1 MGYKDDDIEFAN
13 RLLTRREELN
23 DEEVTAWLKEKDH
36 VELLDEIAA
45 IRQKLSGQSYGENSE
60 EEFLYLEKSIYDRK
74 SRRMT
79 LRWSIA
85 ASIILLVG
93 LFVGRTISGVRDIH
107 EEQELAKSVMQPGT
121 SKAILM
127 MADGKEVVL
136 EQGQNLN
143 ILLNERVR
151 VATSSQGIVYE
162 ERGKGMVTEEYNK
175 LTTPIGGEYSLV
187 LSDGT
192 KVFLNADSELKYPVE
207 FSDGKRIV
215 DLKGEAYFEV
225 HKDSLRPFIVRM
237 NGAEVT
243 VLGTSFN
250 VNTYGDD
257 GQIYTTLVNGSV
269 RVSSMKNKQEE
280 ILKPGMQSVMNVQSG
295 LLTVRKVDVEP
306 YVAWRE
312 GRFVFRAMTLD
323 LIMRQ
328 LQRWYDFEVFYQNS
342 ELKDYEFRGV
352 IKRDMDLDKV
362 LSVIKVEN
370 PLKVVPLIHSNLTP
384 VKFSHSPFCLFLFS
398 SYSSCPLCRVL
409 H

>member
-1 MGYKDDDIEFAN
+1 MDYKDDDIEFAN
-13 RLLTRREELN
+13 RLLARREELN
-23 DEEVTAWLKEKDH
+23 DEEVTTWLKEKDH

-93 LFVGRTISGVRDIH
+93 LFVGRTINGVRDIH

-162 ERGKGMVTEEYNK
+162 EHGKGMVTEEYNK
-175 LTTPIGGEYSLV
+175 LTTPVGGEYSLV

-362 LSVIKVEN
+362 LSVIKATTNVDFEVKG
-370 PLKVVPLIHSNLTP
+370 KVITII
-384 VKFSHSPFCLFLFS
+384 K
-398 SYSSCPLCRVL
+398 R
-409 H
+409 

>member
-93 LFVGRTISGVRDIH
+93 LFVGRTINGVRDIH

-175 LTTPIGGEYSLV
+175 LTTPVGGEYSLV

-362 LSVIKVEN
+362 LSVIKATTNVDFEVKG
-370 PLKVVPLIHSNLTP
+370 KVITII
-384 VKFSHSPFCLFLFS
+384 K
-398 SYSSCPLCRVL
+398 R
-409 H
+409 

>member
-1 MGYKDDDIEFAN
+1 MDYKDDDIEFAN
-13 RLLTRREELN
+13 RLLARREELN

-45 IRQKLSGQSYGENSE
+45 IRQKLSRQSYGESGE

-175 LTTPIGGEYSLV
+175 LTTPVGGEYSLV

-362 LSVIKVEN
+362 LSVIKATTNVDFEVKG
-370 PLKVVPLIHSNLTP
+370 KVITII
-384 VKFSHSPFCLFLFS
+384 K
-398 SYSSCPLCRVL
+398 R
-409 H
+409 

>member
-13 RLLTRREELN
+13 RLLARREELN

-45 IRQKLSGQSYGENSE
+45 IRQKLSGQSYGENGE

-93 LFVGRTISGVRDIH
+93 LFVGRTINGVRDIH

-162 ERGKGMVTEEYNK
+162 EYGKGMVTEEYNK
-175 LTTPIGGEYSLV
+175 LTTPVGGEYSLV

-269 RVSSMKNKQEE
+269 RVSSVKNGQAEV
-280 ILKPGMQSVMNVQSG
+280 LKPGMQSVMNVKSG

-362 LSVIKVEN
+362 LSVIKATTNVDFE
-370 PLKVVPLIHSNLTP
+370 
-384 VKFSHSPFCLFLFS
+384 VK
-398 SYSSCPLCRVL
+398 
-409 H
+409 

>member
-13 RLLTRREELN
+13 RLLARREELN

-45 IRQKLSGQSYGENSE
+45 IRQKLSGQSYGENGE

-93 LFVGRTISGVRDIH
+93 LFVGRTINGVRDIH

-162 ERGKGMVTEEYNK
+162 EHGKGVVTEEYNK

-243 VLGTSFN
+243 VLGTSFT

-269 RVSSMKNKQEE
+269 RVSSVKNGQAEV
-280 ILKPGMQSVMNVQSG
+280 LKPGMQSVMDVQSG
-295 LLTVRKVDVEP
+295 QLTVREVDVEP

-312 GRFVFRAMTLD
+312 GRFVFRTMTLD

-328 LQRWYDFEVFYQNS
+328 LQRWYDFEVFYQNP
-342 ELKDYEFRGV
+342 ELKDFEFRGV

-362 LSVIKVEN
+362 LSVIKVTTNVDFEVKG
-370 PLKVVPLIHSNLTP
+370 KVITII
-384 VKFSHSPFCLFLFS
+384 K
-398 SYSSCPLCRVL
+398 R
-409 H
+409 

>member
-13 RLLTRREELN
+13 RLLARREELN

-93 LFVGRTISGVRDIH
+93 LFVGRTINGVRDIH

-162 ERGKGMVTEEYNK
+162 EYGKGMVTEEYNK
-175 LTTPIGGEYSLV
+175 LTTPVGGEYSLV

-269 RVSSMKNKQEE
+269 RVSSVKNGQAEV
-280 ILKPGMQSVMNVQSG
+280 LKPGMQSVMDVQSG
-295 LLTVRKVDVEP
+295 QLTVREVDVEP

-328 LQRWYDFEVFYQNS
+328 LQRWYDFEVFYQNP

-362 LSVIKVEN
+362 LSVIKVTTNVDFEVKG
-370 PLKVVPLIHSNLTP
+370 KVITII
-384 VKFSHSPFCLFLFS
+384 K
-398 SYSSCPLCRVL
+398 R
-409 H
+409 

>member
-1 MGYKDDDIEFAN
+1 MDYKNDDIEFAN

-60 EEFLYLEKSIYDRK
+60 EEFLYLEKSIYDLK

-151 VATSSQGIVYE
+151 VATSNRGIVYE
-162 ERGKGMVTEEYNK
+162 EHGKGVVTEEYNK
-175 LTTPIGGEYSLV
+175 LTTPVGGEYSLV

-225 HKDSLRPFIVRM
+225 HKDSSRPFVVRM

-269 RVSSMKNKQEE
+269 RVSSVKNGQAEV
-280 ILKPGMQSVMNVQSG
+280 LKPGMQSVMNVQSG

-362 LSVIKVEN
+362 LSVIKATTNVDFEVKG
-370 PLKVVPLIHSNLTP
+370 KVITII
-384 VKFSHSPFCLFLFS
+384 K
-398 SYSSCPLCRVL
+398 R
-409 H
+409 

>member
-1 MGYKDDDIEFAN
+1 MSYKDDDIEFAN

-23 DEEVTAWLKEKDH
+23 DEEVTAWLKEKNH

-45 IRQKLSGQSYGENSE
+45 IRQKLSGQSYGENGE
-60 EEFLYLEKSIYDRK
+60 EEFQHLEKSIYDQK

-93 LFVGRTISGVRDIH
+93 LFVGRTINEVRDMH
-107 EEQELAKSVMQPGT
+107 EEQELAKNVMQPGT

-151 VATSSQGIVYE
+151 VATSNRGIVYE
-162 ERGKGMVTEEYNK
+162 EHGKGVVTEEYNK

-225 HKDSLRPFIVRM
+225 HKDSLRPFVVRV

-257 GQIYTTLVNGSV
+257 GQIYTTLVNGAV
-269 RVSSMKNKQEE
+269 RVSSVKNGQAEV
-280 ILKPGMQSVMNVQSG
+280 LKPGMQSVMDVQSG
-295 LLTVRKVDVEP
+295 QLTVREVDVEP

-328 LQRWYDFEVFYQNS
+328 LQRWYDFEVFYQNP

-362 LSVIKVEN
+362 LSVIKVTTNVDFEVKG
-370 PLKVVPLIHSNLTP
+370 KVITII
-384 VKFSHSPFCLFLFS
+384 K
-398 SYSSCPLCRVL
+398 R
-409 H
+409 

>member
-1 MGYKDDDIEFAN
+1 MCYYKNSKKMGYKDDDIEFAN

-362 LSVIKVEN
+362 LSVIKATTNVDFEVKG
-370 PLKVVPLIHSNLTP
+370 KVITII
-384 VKFSHSPFCLFLFS
+384 K
-398 SYSSCPLCRVL
+398 R
-409 H
+409 

>member
-1 MGYKDDDIEFAN
+1 M
-13 RLLTRREELN
+13 
-23 DEEVTAWLKEKDH
+23 
-36 VELLDEIAA
+36 
-45 IRQKLSGQSYGENSE
+45 
-60 EEFLYLEKSIYDRK
+60 
-74 SRRMT
+74 
-79 LRWSIA
+79 
-85 ASIILLVG
+85 
-93 LFVGRTISGVRDIH
+93 
-107 EEQELAKSVMQPGT
+107 
-121 SKAILM
+121 
-127 MADGKEVVL
+127 
-136 EQGQNLN
+136 
-143 ILLNERVR
+143 
-151 VATSSQGIVYE
+151 
-162 ERGKGMVTEEYNK
+162 
-175 LTTPIGGEYSLV
+175 
-187 LSDGT
+187 
-192 KVFLNADSELKYPVE
+192 
-207 FSDGKRIV
+207 
-215 DLKGEAYFEV
+215 
-225 HKDSLRPFIVRM
+225 RPFIVRM

-362 LSVIKVEN
+362 LSVIKATTNVDFEVKG
-370 PLKVVPLIHSNLTP
+370 KVITII
-384 VKFSHSPFCLFLFS
+384 K
-398 SYSSCPLCRVL
+398 R
-409 H
+409 

>member
-45 IRQKLSGQSYGENSE
+45 IRQKLSGQSYGENGE

-93 LFVGRTISGVRDIH
+93 LFVGRTINGVRDIH

-162 ERGKGMVTEEYNK
+162 EYGKGMVTEEYNK
-175 LTTPIGGEYSLV
+175 LTTPVGGEYSLV

-250 VNTYGDD
+250 VNTDGED

-269 RVSSMKNKQEE
+269 RVSSVKNGQAEV
-280 ILKPGMQSVMNVQSG
+280 LKPGMQSVMDVQSG
-295 LLTVRKVDVEP
+295 QLTVREVDVEP

-328 LQRWYDFEVFYQNS
+328 LQRWYDFEVFYQNP

-362 LSVIKVEN
+362 LSVIKVTTNVDFEVKG
-370 PLKVVPLIHSNLTP
+370 KVITII
-384 VKFSHSPFCLFLFS
+384 K
-398 SYSSCPLCRVL
+398 R
-409 H
+409 

>member
-1 MGYKDDDIEFAN
+1 MPIE
-13 RLLTRREELN
+13 LLTRREELN

-45 IRQKLSGQSYGENSE
+45 IRQKLSGQSYGENDE
-60 EEFLYLEKSIYDRK
+60 EEFLHLEKNIYEQK

-93 LFVGRTISGVRDIH
+93 LFVGRTINGVRDMH
-107 EEQELAKSVMQPGT
+107 EEQELAKNVMQPGT
-121 SKAILM
+121 LKAVLM

-151 VATSSQGIVYE
+151 VATSNRGIVYE
-162 ERGKGMVTEEYNK
+162 EHGKGVVTEEYNK

-225 HKDSLRPFIVRM
+225 HKDSLRPFVVRV

-257 GQIYTTLVNGSV
+257 GQIYTTLVNGAV
-269 RVSSMKNKQEE
+269 RVSSVKNGQAEV
-280 ILKPGMQSVMNVQSG
+280 LKPGMQSVMDVQSG
-295 LLTVRKVDVEP
+295 QLTVREVDVEP

-328 LQRWYDFEVFYQNS
+328 LQRWYDFEVFYQNP

-362 LSVIKVEN
+362 LSVIKVTTNVDFEVKG
-370 PLKVVPLIHSNLTP
+370 KVITII
-384 VKFSHSPFCLFLFS
+384 K
-398 SYSSCPLCRVL
+398 R
-409 H
+409 

>member
-13 RLLTRREELN
+13 RLLARREELN

-45 IRQKLSGQSYGENSE
+45 IRQKLSRQSYGESGE

-162 ERGKGMVTEEYNK
+162 EYGKGMVTEEYNK
-175 LTTPIGGEYSLV
+175 LTTPVGGEYSLV

-269 RVSSMKNKQEE
+269 RVASMKNKQEE

-362 LSVIKVEN
+362 LSVIKATTNVDFEVKG
-370 PLKVVPLIHSNLTP
+370 KVITII
-384 VKFSHSPFCLFLFS
+384 K
-398 SYSSCPLCRVL
+398 R
-409 H
+409 

>member
-45 IRQKLSGQSYGENSE
+45 IRQKLSGQSYGENGE

-93 LFVGRTISGVRDIH
+93 LFVGRTINGVRDIH

-162 ERGKGMVTEEYNK
+162 EHGKGMVTEEYNK

-362 LSVIKVEN
+362 LSVIKATTNVDFEVKG
-370 PLKVVPLIHSNLTP
+370 KVITII
-384 VKFSHSPFCLFLFS
+384 K
-398 SYSSCPLCRVL
+398 R
-409 H
+409 

>member
-1 MGYKDDDIEFAN
+1 MDYKNDDIEFAN

-45 IRQKLSGQSYGENSE
+45 IRQKLSGQSYGENGE
-60 EEFLYLEKSIYDRK
+60 EEFLHLEKSIYDQK

-93 LFVGRTISGVRDIH
+93 LFVGRTINGVRDMH
-107 EEQELAKSVMQPGT
+107 EEQELAKNVMQPGT

-151 VATSSQGIVYE
+151 VATSNRGIVYE
-162 ERGKGMVTEEYNK
+162 EHGKGVVTEEYNK

-225 HKDSLRPFIVRM
+225 HKDSLRPFVVRV

-257 GQIYTTLVNGSV
+257 GQIYTTLVNGAV
-269 RVSSMKNKQEE
+269 RVSSVKNGQAEV
-280 ILKPGMQSVMNVQSG
+280 LKPGMQSVMDVQSG
-295 LLTVRKVDVEP
+295 QLTVREVDVEP

-328 LQRWYDFEVFYQNS
+328 LQRWYDFEVFYQNP

-362 LSVIKVEN
+362 LSVIKVTTNVDFEVKG
-370 PLKVVPLIHSNLTP
+370 KVITIIKH
-384 VKFSHSPFCLFLFS
+384 
-398 SYSSCPLCRVL
+398 
-409 H
+409 

>member
-45 IRQKLSGQSYGENSE
+45 IRQKLSRQSYGESGE

-175 LTTPIGGEYSLV
+175 LTTPVGGEYSLV

-269 RVSSMKNKQEE
+269 RVASMKNKQEE

-362 LSVIKVEN
+362 LSVIKATTNVDFEVKG
-370 PLKVVPLIHSNLTP
+370 KVITII
-384 VKFSHSPFCLFLFS
+384 K
-398 SYSSCPLCRVL
+398 R
-409 H
+409 

>member
-1 MGYKDDDIEFAN
+1 MDYKNDDIEFAN

-45 IRQKLSGQSYGENSE
+45 IRQKLSGQSYGENDE
-60 EEFLYLEKSIYDRK
+60 EEFLHLEKSIYDQK

-93 LFVGRTISGVRDIH
+93 LFVGRTINGVRDMH
-107 EEQELAKSVMQPGT
+107 EEQVFVKNVMQPGT

-151 VATSSQGIVYE
+151 VATSNRGIVYE
-162 ERGKGMVTEEYNK
+162 EHGKGVVTEEYNK
-175 LTTPIGGEYSLV
+175 LTTPVGGEYSLV

-225 HKDSLRPFIVRM
+225 HKDSSRPFVVRM

-269 RVSSMKNKQEE
+269 RVSSVKNGQAEV
-280 ILKPGMQSVMNVQSG
+280 LKPGMQSVMDVQSG
-295 LLTVRKVDVEP
+295 QLTVREVDVEP

-362 LSVIKVEN
+362 LSVIKVTTNVDFEVKG
-370 PLKVVPLIHSNLTP
+370 KVITII
-384 VKFSHSPFCLFLFS
+384 K
-398 SYSSCPLCRVL
+398 R
-409 H
+409 

>member
-45 IRQKLSGQSYGENSE
+45 IRQKLSRQSYGESGE

-162 ERGKGMVTEEYNK
+162 EHGKGMVTEEYNK
-175 LTTPIGGEYSLV
+175 LTTPVGGEYSLV

-269 RVSSMKNKQEE
+269 RVASMKNKQEE
-280 ILKPGMQSVMNVQSG
+280 MLKPGMQSVMNVQSG
-295 LLTVRKVDVEP
+295 LLTVREVDVEP

-362 LSVIKVEN
+362 LSVIKATTNVDFEVKG
-370 PLKVVPLIHSNLTP
+370 KVITII
-384 VKFSHSPFCLFLFS
+384 K
-398 SYSSCPLCRVL
+398 R
-409 H
+409 

>member
-23 DEEVTAWLKEKDH
+23 DEEVTAWLKEKNH

-45 IRQKLSGQSYGENSE
+45 IRQKLSGQSYGENGE
-60 EEFLYLEKSIYDRK
+60 EEFLHLEKSIYDQK

-93 LFVGRTISGVRDIH
+93 LFVGRTINGVRDMH
-107 EEQELAKSVMQPGT
+107 EEQEFAKNVMQPGT

-151 VATSSQGIVYE
+151 VATSNRGIVYE
-162 ERGKGMVTEEYNK
+162 EHGKGVVTEEYNK

-225 HKDSLRPFIVRM
+225 HKDSLRPFVVRV

-257 GQIYTTLVNGSV
+257 GQIYTTLVNGAV
-269 RVSSMKNKQEE
+269 RVSSVKNGQAEV
-280 ILKPGMQSVMNVQSG
+280 LKPGMQSVMDVQSG
-295 LLTVRKVDVEP
+295 QLTVREVDVEP

-328 LQRWYDFEVFYQNS
+328 LQRWYDFEVFYQNP

-362 LSVIKVEN
+362 LSVIKVTTNVDFEVKG
-370 PLKVVPLIHSNLTP
+370 KVITII
-384 VKFSHSPFCLFLFS
+384 K
-398 SYSSCPLCRVL
+398 R
-409 H
+409 

>member
-1 MGYKDDDIEFAN
+1 MSYKDDDIEFAI
-13 RLLTRREELN
+13 RLLTRREDLN
-23 DEEVTAWLKEKDH
+23 DEEVTAWLKEKNH

-45 IRQKLSGQSYGENSE
+45 IRQKLSGQSYGENGE
-60 EEFLYLEKSIYDRK
+60 EEFLHLEKSIYDQK

-93 LFVGRTISGVRDIH
+93 LFVGRTINGVRDMH
-107 EEQELAKSVMQPGT
+107 EEQELAKNVMQPGT

-151 VATSSQGIVYE
+151 VATSNRGIVYE
-162 ERGKGMVTEEYNK
+162 EHGKGVVTEEYNK

-225 HKDSLRPFIVRM
+225 HKDSLRPFVVRV

-257 GQIYTTLVNGSV
+257 GQIYTTLVNGAV
-269 RVSSMKNKQEE
+269 RVSSVKNGQAEV
-280 ILKPGMQSVMNVQSG
+280 LKPGMQSVMDVQSG
-295 LLTVRKVDVEP
+295 QLTVREVDVEP

-328 LQRWYDFEVFYQNS
+328 LQRWYDFEVFYQNP

-362 LSVIKVEN
+362 LSVIKVTTNVDFEVKG
-370 PLKVVPLIHSNLTP
+370 KVITII
-384 VKFSHSPFCLFLFS
+384 K
-398 SYSSCPLCRVL
+398 R
-409 H
+409 

>member
-23 DEEVTAWLKEKDH
+23 DEEVTAWLKEKNH

-45 IRQKLSGQSYGENSE
+45 IRQKLSGQSYGENGE
-60 EEFLYLEKSIYDRK
+60 EEFLHLEKSIYDQK

-93 LFVGRTISGVRDIH
+93 LFVGRTINGVRDMH
-107 EEQELAKSVMQPGT
+107 EEQELAKNVMQPGT

-151 VATSSQGIVYE
+151 VATSNRGIVYE
-162 ERGKGMVTEEYNK
+162 EHGKGVVTEEYNK

-257 GQIYTTLVNGSV
+257 GQIYTTLVNGAV
-269 RVSSMKNKQEE
+269 RVSSVKNGQAEV
-280 ILKPGMQSVMNVQSG
+280 LKPGMQSVMDVQSG
-295 LLTVRKVDVEP
+295 QLTVREVDVEP

-328 LQRWYDFEVFYQNS
+328 LQRWYDFEVFYQNP

-362 LSVIKVEN
+362 LSVIKVTTNVDFEVKG
-370 PLKVVPLIHSNLTP
+370 KVITII
-384 VKFSHSPFCLFLFS
+384 K
-398 SYSSCPLCRVL
+398 R
-409 H
+409 

>member
-1 MGYKDDDIEFAN
+1 MDYKNDDIEFAN

-45 IRQKLSGQSYGENSE
+45 IRQKLSGQSYGENDE
-60 EEFLYLEKSIYDRK
+60 EEFLHLEKSIYDQK

-93 LFVGRTISGVRDIH
+93 LFVGRTINEVRDMH
-107 EEQELAKSVMQPGT
+107 EEQELAKNVMQPGT

-162 ERGKGMVTEEYNK
+162 EHGKGVVTEEYNK

-225 HKDSLRPFIVRM
+225 HKDSLRPFVVRM
-237 NGAEVT
+237 NGSEVT

-269 RVSSMKNKQEE
+269 RVSSVKNGQAEV
-280 ILKPGMQSVMNVQSG
+280 LKPGMQSVMDVQSG
-295 LLTVRKVDVEP
+295 QLTVREVDVEP

-312 GRFVFRAMTLD
+312 GRFVFRTMTLD

-328 LQRWYDFEVFYQNS
+328 LQRWYDFEVFYQNP

-362 LSVIKVEN
+362 LSVIKVTTNVDFEVKG
-370 PLKVVPLIHSNLTP
+370 KVITII
-384 VKFSHSPFCLFLFS
+384 K
-398 SYSSCPLCRVL
+398 R
-409 H
+409 

>member
-23 DEEVTAWLKEKDH
+23 DEEVTAWLKEKNH

-45 IRQKLSGQSYGENSE
+45 IRQKLSGQSYGENGE
-60 EEFLYLEKSIYDRK
+60 EEFLHLEKSIYDQK

-93 LFVGRTISGVRDIH
+93 LFVGRTINGVRDMH
-107 EEQELAKSVMQPGT
+107 EEQELAKNVMQPGT

-151 VATSSQGIVYE
+151 VATSNRGIVYE
-162 ERGKGMVTEEYNK
+162 EHGKGVVTEEYNK

-207 FSDGKRIV
+207 LSDGKRIV

-225 HKDSLRPFIVRM
+225 HKDSLRPFVVRV

-257 GQIYTTLVNGSV
+257 GQIYTTLVNGAV
-269 RVSSMKNKQEE
+269 RVSSVKNGQAEV
-280 ILKPGMQSVMNVQSG
+280 LKPGMQSVMDVQSG
-295 LLTVRKVDVEP
+295 QLTVREVDVEP

-328 LQRWYDFEVFYQNS
+328 LQRWYDFEVFYQNP

-362 LSVIKVEN
+362 LSVIKVTTNVDFEVKG
-370 PLKVVPLIHSNLTP
+370 KVITII
-384 VKFSHSPFCLFLFS
+384 K
-398 SYSSCPLCRVL
+398 R
-409 H
+409 

>member
-13 RLLTRREELN
+13 RLLARREELN

-45 IRQKLSGQSYGENSE
+45 IRQKLSGQSYGENGE

-93 LFVGRTISGVRDIH
+93 LFVGRTINGVRDIH

-162 ERGKGMVTEEYNK
+162 EYGKGMVTEEYNK
-175 LTTPIGGEYSLV
+175 LTTPVGGEYSLV

-243 VLGTSFN
+243 VLGSSFN

-269 RVSSMKNKQEE
+269 RVSSVKNGQAEV
-280 ILKPGMQSVMNVQSG
+280 LKPGMQSVMDVQSG
-295 LLTVRKVDVEP
+295 QLTVREVDVEP

-328 LQRWYDFEVFYQNS
+328 LQRWYDFEVFYQNP

-362 LSVIKVEN
+362 LSVIKVTTNVDFEVKG
-370 PLKVVPLIHSNLTP
+370 KVITII
-384 VKFSHSPFCLFLFS
+384 K
-398 SYSSCPLCRVL
+398 R
-409 H
+409 

>member
-13 RLLTRREELN
+13 RLLARREELN

-36 VELLDEIAA
+36 VDLLDEIAA
-45 IRQKLSGQSYGENSE
+45 IRQKLSGQSDGENGE
-60 EEFLYLEKSIYDRK
+60 EEFLYVEKSIYDRK

-93 LFVGRTISGVRDIH
+93 LFVGRTINGVRDIH

-162 ERGKGMVTEEYNK
+162 EYGKGMVTEEYNK
-175 LTTPIGGEYSLV
+175 LTTPVGGEYSLV

-269 RVSSMKNKQEE
+269 RVSSVKNGQAEV
-280 ILKPGMQSVMNVQSG
+280 LKPGMQSVMNVQSG

-362 LSVIKVEN
+362 LSVIKATTNVDFEVKG
-370 PLKVVPLIHSNLTP
+370 KVITII
-384 VKFSHSPFCLFLFS
+384 K
-398 SYSSCPLCRVL
+398 R
-409 H
+409 

>member
-151 VATSSQGIVYE
+151 VATSNRGIVYE
-162 ERGKGMVTEEYNK
+162 EHGKGVVTEEYNK
-175 LTTPIGGEYSLV
+175 LTTPVGGEYSLV

-225 HKDSLRPFIVRM
+225 HKDSSRPFVVRM

-269 RVSSMKNKQEE
+269 RVSSVKNGQAEV
-280 ILKPGMQSVMNVQSG
+280 LKPGMQSVMDVQSG
-295 LLTVRKVDVEP
+295 QLTVREVDVEP

-362 LSVIKVEN
+362 LSVIKATTNVDFEVKG
-370 PLKVVPLIHSNLTP
+370 KVITII
-384 VKFSHSPFCLFLFS
+384 K
-398 SYSSCPLCRVL
+398 R
-409 H
+409 

>member
-23 DEEVTAWLKEKDH
+23 DEEVTAWLKEKNH

-45 IRQKLSGQSYGENSE
+45 IRQKLSGQSYGENGE
-60 EEFLYLEKSIYDRK
+60 EEFLHLEKSIYDQK

-93 LFVGRTISGVRDIH
+93 LFVGRTINGVRDMH
-107 EEQELAKSVMQPGT
+107 EEQELAKNVMQPGT

-151 VATSSQGIVYE
+151 VATSNRGIVYE
-162 ERGKGMVTEEYNK
+162 EHGKGVVTEEYNK

-225 HKDSLRPFIVRM
+225 HKDSLRPFVVRV

-257 GQIYTTLVNGSV
+257 GQIYTTLVNGAV
-269 RVSSMKNKQEE
+269 RVSSVKNGQAEV
-280 ILKPGMQSVMNVQSG
+280 LKPGMQSVMDVQSG
-295 LLTVRKVDVEP
+295 QLTVREVDVEP

-328 LQRWYDFEVFYQNS
+328 LQRWYDFEVFYQNPEMAEKRFGFKLEKYEHVDS
-342 ELKDYEFRGV
+342 LLKILELTGE
-352 IKRDMDLDKV
+352 
-362 LSVIKVEN
+362 
-370 PLKVVPLIHSNLTP
+370 
-384 VKFSHSPFCLFLFS
+384 VKFEMLGKSLTVKSGS
-398 SYSSCPLCRVL
+398 
-409 H
+409 

>member
-93 LFVGRTISGVRDIH
+93 LFVGRTINGVRDIH

-162 ERGKGMVTEEYNK
+162 EYGKGMVTEEYNK

-225 HKDSLRPFIVRM
+225 HKDSLRPFIVRI

-362 LSVIKVEN
+362 LSVIKATTNVDFEVKG
-370 PLKVVPLIHSNLTP
+370 KVITII
-384 VKFSHSPFCLFLFS
+384 K
-398 SYSSCPLCRVL
+398 R
-409 H
+409 

>member
-23 DEEVTAWLKEKDH
+23 DEEVIAWLKEKDH

-362 LSVIKVEN
+362 LSVIKATTNVDFEVKG
-370 PLKVVPLIHSNLTP
+370 KVITII
-384 VKFSHSPFCLFLFS
+384 K
-398 SYSSCPLCRVL
+398 R
-409 H
+409 